1 MEKST
6 KILEDISSQCIA
18 EKSSYEFSK
27 TMTKSDKYR
36 KGRIDAL
43 NWINDIIYHFIKKE
57 KNFMIEFIQH
67 INNQKDIISNIKD
80 GDYKDAIYDQLHE
93 IEVKIND
100 RTTNR

>member
-1 MEKST
+1 MDKSI
-6 KILEDISSQCIA
+6 KILEDLSKQCVA
-18 EKSSYEFSK
+18 ESSSYKFSK

-43 NWINDIIYHFIKKE
+43 TWINDIIYYFIKKE

-67 INNQKDIISNIKD
+67 IKDQKDIISDIKD
-80 GDYKDAIYDQLHE
+80 GDYKNALYDQLHE